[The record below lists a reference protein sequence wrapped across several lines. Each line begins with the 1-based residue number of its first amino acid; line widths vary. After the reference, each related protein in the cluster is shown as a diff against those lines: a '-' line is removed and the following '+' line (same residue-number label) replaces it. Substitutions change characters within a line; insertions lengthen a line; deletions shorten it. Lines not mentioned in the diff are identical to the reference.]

1 MLSSLHSTGEF
12 GEGGSYPQ
20 WYMAEST
27 GFPFFSTTPP
37 TLSIDYAI
45 LEEALAGDY
54 NENNIIDAA
63 DYAVWRDA
71 VTAGFSALPN
81 RDPAK
86 NGLVDE
92 DDFTFWRTH
101 FGETLGAGAGA
112 GQAVPRAPSAA
123 AADGRATVVPEPQ
136 SWTLL
141 CFGFIILGAC
151 GLTRSR
157 KPHPA
162 APGGLRRAEPLP
174 RTVGNTLRGV
184 PGCDPAAK
192 VTPRNGTEAVSY
204 RLASRVRYRLARRA
218 NFGARRCPLDPSPQ
232 AFTLVELLV
241 VIAIIGILV
250 AMLLPAIQSAREA
263 ARRASCTNN
272 LKQIGLATHHFH
284 DANKHLPPPK
294 ALVPGTVV
302 TSGPATES
310 VGSTFVLL
318 LPYLEESSLFA
329 TYDLNKS
336 IFDSPNEELTSQ
348 PVAVFLCP
356 SMQFPRD
363 VPQSPCERLGPG
375 SYMISAATNITTYD
389 GAPYNIDFDGAF
401 ADVRVAKTGNGSND
415 SVVVLPYTLGL
426 KHITDGTSKT
436 FIVGEN
442 DYGLLGYDWETC
454 SGLNG
459 SFRGGDQTWANG
471 YWVYAWGHINWK
483 FYDSSGRGF
492 YNRSEILSDENSIK
506 TTLYRNYR
514 SDHPGG
520 AQFVYVD
527 GSVHFVPETID
538 YPVLR
543 ALVTRAG
550 GEVESSVN

>member
-1 MLSSLHSTGEF
+1 
-12 GEGGSYPQ
+12 
-20 WYMAEST
+20 
-27 GFPFFSTTPP
+27 
-37 TLSIDYAI
+37 
-45 LEEALAGDY
+45 
-54 NENNIIDAA
+54 
-63 DYAVWRDA
+63 
-71 VTAGFSALPN
+71 
-81 RDPAK
+81 
-86 NGLVDE
+86 
-92 DDFTFWRTH
+92 
-101 FGETLGAGAGA
+101 
-112 GQAVPRAPSAA
+112 
-123 AADGRATVVPEPQ
+123 
-136 SWTLL
+136 
-141 CFGFIILGAC
+141 
-151 GLTRSR
+151 
-157 KPHPA
+157 
-162 APGGLRRAEPLP
+162 
-174 RTVGNTLRGV
+174 
-184 PGCDPAAK
+184 
-192 VTPRNGTEAVSY
+192 
-204 RLASRVRYRLARRA
+204 
-218 NFGARRCPLDPSPQ
+218 
-232 AFTLVELLV
+232 
-241 VIAIIGILV
+241 
-250 AMLLPAIQSAREA
+250 
-263 ARRASCTNN
+263 
-272 LKQIGLATHHFH
+272 
-284 DANKHLPPPK
+284 
-294 ALVPGTVV
+294 
-302 TSGPATES
+302 
-310 VGSTFVLL
+310 L